1 MEADLGD
8 IANAGVEAE
17 LPARLRQTETHLLR
31 AIDEALMRMR
41 KGTHGICEICN
52 QPISKVRLERALGAP
67 LPRLQGSAALRRVTF
82 SVGETSSLR

>member
-52 QPISKVRLERALGAP
+52 QPISKVLLEVVPWARHCRDCKEA
-67 LPRLQGSAALRRVTF
+67 QHSA
-82 SVGETSSLR
+82 E